1 MAAAEDNGNGKVSI
15 AVLKT
20 QMDTL
25 LDEFREVRKIGET
38 QAVHTEQI
46 KTLRDDNLKTHTFAC
61 EINTRVWGLIVT
73 LAVFLL
79 GIAAKGIF
87 GGR

>member
-1 MAAAEDNGNGKVSI
+1 MTQQESAEI
-15 AVLKT
+15 AVLASRV
-20 QMDTL
+20 DAL
-25 LDEFREVRKIGET
+25 IGEVKKLQPLAEI

-46 KTLRDDNLKTHTFAC
+46 KTLRDDNAKTHTFAC